1 VIHLPAAT
9 WEPRPRAP
17 LPPGGLMVP
26 PDAVVPPTMD
36 RRYLEQ
42 QELQEQMDQLK
53 RQGETWILDDF
64 GADEPSETN

>member
-1 VIHLPAAT
+1 
-9 WEPRPRAP
+9 
-17 LPPGGLMVP
+17 MVP